1 MQEQETILLALG
13 GGFLAAQALGTAE
26 TTNAAMT
33 AKKRKERGI
42 AEGII
47 TV

>member
-33 AKKRKERGI
+33 AKRKERGI